1 MIKVVCL
8 GSLISGFGIVNI
20 CRGVSQ
26 NDPPK
31 SEEEWGNNTIL
42 QKLFSKQKRGRGGKH
57 DMSHNQNP
65 GRFWVNVFFP
75 GFVFDSPG
83 SLKNPGAIR
92 QNWRS
97 WEVPR
102 LRKGGRR
109 LEDLSQASFEDLKTS
124 GENKI
129 ETTPACVPGPAGPQE
144 SGESVVR

>member
-1 MIKVVCL
+1 MKVSK
-8 GSLISGFGIVNI
+8 G
-20 CRGVSQ
+20 RSQ
-26 NDPPK
+26 PEIAAEFRLPK
-31 SEEEWGNNTIL
+31 IL
-42 QKLFSKQKRGRGGKH
+42 EAW
-57 DMSHNQNP
+57 
-65 GRFWVNVFFP
+65 FWVNAFFP
-75 GFVFDSPG
+75 GFDFDSPG

-124 GENKI
+124 GENEI